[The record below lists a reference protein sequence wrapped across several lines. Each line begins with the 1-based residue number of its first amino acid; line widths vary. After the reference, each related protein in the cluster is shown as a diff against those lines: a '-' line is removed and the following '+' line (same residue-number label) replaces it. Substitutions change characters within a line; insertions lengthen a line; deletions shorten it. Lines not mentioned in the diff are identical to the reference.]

1 MALVTCWAWII
12 SLIATTVVSYVYVLF
27 SSSKILAS
35 DSYQHFKKLVYVYHP
50 KWLSVCSLCTFVVVS
65 FEYIHILGQRFA
77 VLLVYESTRRHFYS
91 LVYGWIHLFERFS
104 PFVTN
109 NETKTS
115 RKAKALHWSVAVLSN
130 GIASLACIVE
140 QRRRKLIDAG
150 FSIIH
155 IIGSVFIV
163 IEIIV
168 RRSFEESWKKMKI
181 SSKILFGVVLIC
193 LVSAFSWISIWG
205 L

>member
-1 MALVTCWAWII
+1 MALVTCWPWII
-12 SLIATTVVSYVYVLF
+12 SLIVTTAVSYVYVLF

-35 DSYQHFKKLVYVYHP
+35 GSYHHFEELVYVYHP

-77 VLLVYESTRRHFYS
+77 VLLVFESTRRLFL

-150 FSIIH
+150 LSIIH
-155 IIGSVFIV
+155 IISSVIIF